1 MSNLENKLKKI
12 VNTFNNID
20 KNLAYE
26 DIKKLSTKYHKNIN
40 VLNVLSQIAQKM
52 GDVDTTINS
61 LKKILLLDKSNI
73 ECISKIYKL
82 LLTKSLLDEALANIN
97 LILRIDKDHYEA
109 IRDKAYIYFLKNNF
123 DKAKKYIDNISKLEE
138 KDFFAYNIKG
148 LIYFK
153 NSNFHEAKNYFE
165 QAIKINSKYVD
176 SYNNLGIC
184 LLELEKLDEAYT
196 VFKDAHEIESD
207 NSKTIVN
214 LGNVLSLQDKVLEA
228 IKIYNKALD
237 LDPNNQEILSNIAI
251 CYCRENKEK
260 EAKIYYDKAIKINPY
275 DYKLMYAYC
284 TLQLKLNNFSSS
296 WNLFDSRL
304 LIEKNKVKLNNFE
317 LVKKN
322 LFANLKINSE
332 NKLLILREQGI
343 GEEILFGSIYKDMI
357 NNFKNIKI
365 EADKRLVS
373 VFSRSFQN
381 DIFVEDGYYSNNS
394 KISEFD
400 NVIYAGSMM
409 QFFRKRKTDFNNS
422 NYLLARNDIIA
433 EYKEKLS
440 SCKEKLKIGISWKSV
455 INIYGSLK
463 SLSIKDFEPL
473 FTSDRLIINLQYGN
487 IENDKKYLSSQNKY
501 LKIFDD
507 LDLFNDI
514 EACMGLLKNLDLFIT
529 VSNSTAHFA
538 GALGIPTI
546 LICPKKS
553 STYFYW
559 NTRSQSSIWYKNIKV
574 LGIEN
579 SISKTIKQINNIV
592 EKNNEFNFSNQ

>member
-61 LKKILLLDKSNI
+61 LKKILLIDKSNI

-97 LILRIDKDHYEA
+97 LILRINKDHYEA

-123 DKAKKYIDNISKLEE
+123 DKAKRYIDNISKLEE

-165 QAIKINSKYVD
+165 QAININSKYLD
-176 SYNNLGIC
+176 SYNNLGVC
-184 LLELEKLDEAYT
+184 LLELEKLDEAYI
-196 VFKDAHEIESD
+196 VFKDAHEIDPD
-207 NSKTIVN
+207 NVNTLVN
-214 LGNVLSLQDKVLEA
+214 LGNVFSLQDNILEA
-228 IKIYNKALD
+228 IKIYNKALN

-317 LVKKN
+317 LVKNN
-322 LFANLKINSE
+322 LFTNLELNAE

-343 GEEILFGSIYKDMI
+343 GEEILFGSIYKDI
-357 NNFKNIKI
+357 IYNFKNVKI
-365 EADKRLVS
+365 EADKRLLS
-373 VFSRSFQN
+373 VFNRSFQN
-381 DIFVEDGYYSNNS
+381 DIFVEDGYYSKNS

-400 NVIYAGSMM
+400 NVIYAGSMIK
-409 QFFRKRKTDFNNS
+409 FFRKKRTDFTNS
-422 NYLLARNDIIA
+422 NYLLARNDIVDK
-433 EYKEKLS
+433 YKEELS
-440 SCKEKLKIGISWKSV
+440 DYKEKLKIGISWKSV
-455 INIYGSLK
+455 FNIYGGLK
-463 SLSIKDFEPL
+463 SLELSDFKQL
-473 FTSDRLIINLQYGN
+473 FSHERVFINLQYGDSIKEVNQLMESGLNLYNFNN
-487 IENDKKYLSSQNKY
+487 I
-501 LKIFDD
+501 
-507 LDLFNDI
+507 DLFNDFDSLI
-514 EACMGLLKNLDLFIT
+514 SILKNIDVFVT

-538 GALGIPTI
+538 GALGVPTI
-546 LICPKKS
+546 LICPKQS
-553 STYFYW
+553 STYYYW
-559 NTRSQSSIWYKNIKV
+559 DYQDGKTPWYD
-574 LGIEN
+574 
-579 SISKTIKQINNIV
+579 SISIIKFKHSLNYTMKLVDELIDNI
-592 EKNNEFNFSNQ
+592 

>member
-284 TLQLKLNNFSSS
+284 TLQLRLNNFSSS

-317 LVKKN
+317 LVKNN

-409 QFFRKRKTDFNNS
+409 QFFRKRKTDFKDS

-440 SCKEKLKIGISWKSV
+440 NSKEKLKIGISWKSV

-507 LDLFNDI
+507 LDLFNDV
-514 EACMGLLKNLDLFIT
+514 ESCMGLLKNLDLFIT

-559 NTRSQSSIWYKNIKV
+559 NTSSESSIWYKNIKV
-574 LGIEN
+574 LGIES
-579 SISKTIKQINNIV
+579 SISETIKQINNIV
-592 EKNNEFNFSNQ
+592 EKNNEFSFSN

>member
-1 MSNLENKLKKI
+1 
-12 VNTFNNID
+12 
-20 KNLAYE
+20 
-26 DIKKLSTKYHKNIN
+26 
-40 VLNVLSQIAQKM
+40 
-52 GDVDTTINS
+52 
-61 LKKILLLDKSNI
+61 
-73 ECISKIYKL
+73 
-82 LLTKSLLDEALANIN
+82 
-97 LILRIDKDHYEA
+97 
-109 IRDKAYIYFLKNNF
+109 
-123 DKAKKYIDNISKLEE
+123 
-138 KDFFAYNIKG
+138 
-148 LIYFK
+148 
-153 NSNFHEAKNYFE
+153 
-165 QAIKINSKYVD
+165 
-176 SYNNLGIC
+176 
-184 LLELEKLDEAYT
+184 
-196 VFKDAHEIESD
+196 
-207 NSKTIVN
+207 
-214 LGNVLSLQDKVLEA
+214 
-228 IKIYNKALD
+228 
-237 LDPNNQEILSNIAI
+237 
-251 CYCRENKEK
+251 
-260 EAKIYYDKAIKINPY
+260 
-275 DYKLMYAYC
+275 MYAYC

-343 GEEILFGSIYKDMI
+343 GEEILFSSIYKDMI
-357 NNFKNIKI
+357 DNYKNIKI

-433 EYKEKLS
+433 EYKDKLS

-501 LKIFDD
+501 LKVFDD
-507 LDLFNDI
+507 LDLFNDV
-514 EACMGLLKNLDLFIT
+514 ESCMGLLKNLDLFIT

-559 NTRSQSSIWYKNIKV
+559 NTSSESSIWYKNIKV
-574 LGIEN
+574 LGIES
-579 SISKTIKQINNIV
+579 SISETIEQINNIV
-592 EKNNEFNFSNQ
+592 EKYYSQKIRRG

>member
-61 LKKILLLDKSNI
+61 LKKILLIDKSNI

-82 LLTKSLLDEALANIN
+82 LLTRSLLDEALANIN

-284 TLQLKLNNFSSS
+284 TLQLKLNNFSSA

-317 LVKKN
+317 LVKNN

-343 GEEILFGSIYKDMI
+343 GEEILFSSIYKDMI
-357 NNFKNIKI
+357 NNFNNIKI

-409 QFFRKRKTDFNNS
+409 QFFRKRKTDFKDS

-433 EYKEKLS
+433 EYKKKLS
-440 SCKEKLKIGISWKSV
+440 NCKEKLKIGISWKSV
-455 INIYGSLK
+455 MNIYGSLK

-473 FTSDRLIINLQYGN
+473 FTSERLIINLQYGN

-514 EACMGLLKNLDLFIT
+514 ESCMGLLKNLDLFIT

-559 NTRSQSSIWYKNIKV
+559 NTSSGSSIWYKNIKV

>member
-20 KNLAYE
+20 RNLAYE
-26 DIKKLSTKYHKNIN
+26 DIKKLSAKYHKNIN

-61 LKKILLLDKSNI
+61 LKKIFLIDNNNI
-73 ECISKIYKL
+73 EILSKIYKL
-82 LLTKSLLDEALANIN
+82 FLSRSLLEEALANIE

-109 IRDKAYIYFLKNNF
+109 MRDKAYIYLLKDNY
-123 DKAKKYIDNISKLEE
+123 DKAKKYIDYILKL
-138 KDFFAYNIKG
+138 KDNDFFAYNIKG

-153 NSNFHEAKNYFE
+153 NSNFREAKHYFE

-176 SYNNLGIC
+176 SYNNLGVC
-184 LLELEKLDEAYT
+184 LLELENLDEAFT
-196 VFKDAHEIESD
+196 VFKEGHKIDS
-207 NSKTIVN
+207 NNVKTLVN
-214 LGNVLSLQDKVLEA
+214 LGNVLSLQDKILEA

-237 LDPNNQEILSNIAI
+237 LEPNNQEILSNIAI
-251 CYCRENKEK
+251 CYCRENEEK
-260 EAKIYYDKAIKINPY
+260 EAKVFYNKAIKINPY

-284 TLQLKLNNFSSS
+284 ALQLKLNNFSSS
-296 WNLFDSRL
+296 WDLFDSRL
-304 LIEKNKVKLNNFE
+304 LIEKNKVKLKNFE
-317 LVKKN
+317 LFKNN
-322 LFANLKINSE
+322 LFADLKLNPE

-343 GEEILFGSIYKDMI
+343 GEEILFSSIYKDI
-357 NNFKNIKI
+357 IDNFKNIKI

-373 VFSRSFQN
+373 IFSRSFKN
-381 DIFVEDGYYSNNS
+381 DIFVEDGYYSENS

-400 NVIYAGSMM
+400 NIIYAGSMIK
-409 QFFRKRKTDFNNS
+409 FFRKRKIDFTNN
-422 NYLLARNDIIA
+422 NYLLARNDIIYK
-433 EYKEKLS
+433 YKEKLS
-440 SCKEKLKIGISWKSV
+440 NYKEKLKIGISWKSV

-487 IENDKKYLSSQNKY
+487 IDNDKEYLSTQNKF
-501 LKIFDD
+501 LKIFND

-514 EACMGLLKNLDLFIT
+514 ESCIGLLKNLDLFIT

-559 NTRSQSSIWYKNIKV
+559 NTSSGKSIWYKNIKV

-579 SISKTIKQINNIV
+579 SIGETIKKINNIV
-592 EKNNEFNFSNQ
+592 ENNEFNFSD

>member
-123 DKAKKYIDNISKLEE
+123 DKAKKYIDNISKLKE

-184 LLELEKLDEAYT
+184 LLELEKLDEAHT
-196 VFKDAHEIESD
+196 VFKNAHEIESD

-260 EAKIYYDKAIKINPY
+260 EAKFYYDKAIKINPY

-284 TLQLKLNNFSSS
+284 TLQLKSNNFSSS

-304 LIEKNKVKLNNFE
+304 LIEKNKVKLNDFK

-343 GEEILFGSIYKDMI
+343 GEEILFSSIYKDMI

-409 QFFRKRKTDFNNS
+409 QFFRKRKTDFKDS

-440 SCKEKLKIGISWKSV
+440 NSKEKLKIGISWKSV

-507 LDLFNDI
+507 LDLFNDV
-514 EACMGLLKNLDLFIT
+514 ESCMGLLKNLDLFIT

-559 NTRSQSSIWYKNIKV
+559 NTSSESSIWYKNIKV
-574 LGIEN
+574 LGIKS
-579 SISKTIKQINNIV
+579 SISETIEQINNIV
-592 EKNNEFNFSNQ
+592 DKNNEFSFSN

>member
-61 LKKILLLDKSNI
+61 LKKILLIDKSNI

-82 LLTKSLLDEALANIN
+82 LLTKSLLDEALENIN

-109 IRDKAYIYFLKNNF
+109 VRDKAYIYLLKNSF
-123 DKAKKYIDNISKLEE
+123 DNAKKYIDNISKLKEN
-138 KDFFAYNIKG
+138 DFFGYNIKG
-148 LIYFK
+148 LIYLK
-153 NSNFHEAKNYFE
+153 NNNFHDAKNYFE
-165 QAIKINSKYVD
+165 KAIKINGKYID
-176 SYNNLGIC
+176 SYNNLGVS
-184 LLELEKLDEAYT
+184 LLELEKLDDAYR
-196 VFKDAHEIESD
+196 VFKNAHEIDSD
-207 NSKTIVN
+207 NAKTLLN
-214 LGNVLSLQDKVLEA
+214 LGNVLSLQDNILEA

-251 CYCRENKEK
+251 CYCRGNNEK

-275 DYKLMYAYC
+275 DYKLQYAYC

-296 WNLFDSRL
+296 WDLFDSRL
-304 LIEKNKVKLNNFE
+304 LIEKNKVKLSNFK
-317 LVKKN
+317 LVRNN
-322 LFANLKINSE
+322 LFGKLKVNPK
-332 NKLLILREQGI
+332 NKILILREQGI
-343 GEEILFGSIYKDMI
+343 GEEILFSSVYQNMI
-357 NNFKNIKI
+357 DNFQNIKI

-381 DIFVEDGYYSNNS
+381 DIFVEDGYYSKNS

-400 NVIYAGSMM
+400 NVIYAGSMVK
-409 QFFRKRKTDFNNS
+409 FFRKRKTDFTNS
-422 NYLLARNDIIA
+422 SYLLARKDIVD

-440 SCKEKLKIGISWKSV
+440 RYNKKLKIGISWKSV

-463 SLSIKDFEPL
+463 SLSIKDFHPL
-473 FTSDRLIINLQYGN
+473 FTNDRLIINLQYGN
-487 IENDKKYLSSQNKY
+487 IDNDKEYLSSQNKY
-501 LKIFDD
+501 LKTFDN

-514 EACMGLLKNLDLFIT
+514 ESCMALLKNLDLFIT

-559 NTRSQSSIWYKNIKV
+559 NTSTGSSIWYKNIKV

-579 SISKTIKQINNIV
+579 SISKTIEQINKVV
-592 EKNNEFNFSNQ
+592 EKNNEFNFSN